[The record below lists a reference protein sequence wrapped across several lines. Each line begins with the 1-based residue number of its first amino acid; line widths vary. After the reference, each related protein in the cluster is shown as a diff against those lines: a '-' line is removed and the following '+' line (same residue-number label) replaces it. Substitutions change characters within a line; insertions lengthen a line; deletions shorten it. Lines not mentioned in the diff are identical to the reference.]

1 MKNDVQ
7 NNTNGA
13 SANGDKEYH
22 EEVTIVLN
30 GKAEALEEDPGEMVI
45 IIRTGLICFKV
56 RANSVS
62 LIIRI
67 SIVLS

>member
-30 GKAEALEEDPGEMVI
+30 GKAEALEEDPGE
-45 IIRTGLICFKV
+45 
-56 RANSVS
+56 A
-62 LIIRI
+62 LIINRTVLTLTILEVNI
-67 SIVLS
+67 SWSDF